1 MMFGNCSINLTTIQL
16 LELIKWMFRNKA
28 DEHWIIVRNKF
39 RLVAKEYNQE
49 EAIDYEE
56 TFVQVVILE
65 SIRMFLAYVCHA
77 NFTLFQMD
85 VFLMEE
91 VNVKLRCECRLVKP
105 R

>member
-1 MMFGNCSINLTTIQL
+1 MFHKPNNHSITGT
-16 LELIKWMFRNKA
+16 KWVFRNKA
-28 DEHWIIVRNKF
+28 EEHGIIVRNKV
-39 RLVAKEYNQE
+39 RLVVKEYNQE
-49 EAIDYEE
+49 EVIDYEE
-56 TFVQVVILE
+56 TFVPVTILE
-65 SIRMFLAYVCHA
+65 SIRMFLAYACHA

>member
-1 MMFGNCSINLTTIQL
+1 
-16 LELIKWMFRNKA
+16 MFRNKA
-28 DEHWIIVRNKF
+28 DKHGIIVRNKV
-39 RLVAKEYNQE
+39 RLVVKEYNQE

-56 TFVQVVILE
+56 TFVLVAILE
-65 SIRMFLAYVCHA
+65 SIRMFLAYACHA

>member
-1 MMFGNCSINLTTIQL
+1 MFHKPNNHSITG
-16 LELIKWMFRNKA
+16 IKWVFRNKA
-28 DEHWIIVRNKF
+28 DKHGIIVRNKV
-39 RLVAKEYNQE
+39 RLVVKEYNQE
-49 EAIDYEE
+49 EVIDYEE
-56 TFVQVVILE
+56 TFVPVTILE
-65 SIRMFLAYVCHA
+65 SIRMFLAYACHA

>member
-1 MMFGNCSINLTTIQL
+1 V
-16 LELIKWMFRNKA
+16 FRNKA
-28 DEHWIIVRNKF
+28 DKHGIIVRNKV
-39 RLVAKEYNQE
+39 RLVVKEYNQE

-56 TFVQVVILE
+56 TFVLVAILE
-65 SIRMFLAYVCHA
+65 SIRMFLAYACHA

>member
-1 MMFGNCSINLTTIQL
+1 V
-16 LELIKWMFRNKA
+16 FRNKA
-28 DEHWIIVRNKF
+28 DKHGIIVRNKV
-39 RLVAKEYNQE
+39 RLVVKEYNQE

-56 TFVQVVILE
+56 TFVLVAILE
-65 SIRMFLAYVCHA
+65 SIRMFLAYA